1 MISKFFINRPKFAF
15 VISIVLTI
23 AGMLSIPMLPVAEYP
38 EIAPPQI
45 NVSTS
50 YGGASAEIVKATIAQ
65 PIEAEVNGVEQMIY
79 MESKSAND
87 GSYSLNVTFE
97 VGTDADMAQVKV
109 QNRVTQAMA
118 KLPEEVK
125 RQGVK
130 VEKQSPNMLMV
141 VNLVSPKES
150 YDTLFITNYAGI
162 NIKDTLAR
170 VKGVSK
176 VQIIGAQ
183 DYAMRIWLNPDRM
196 ASLKI
201 TTQDVIGALQEQNIQ
216 VAAGRIGAAPFDKDQ
231 QFQYTLQTKGRLKDA
246 EEFKQIILRS
256 RDDGSKVSIGDIAHV
271 ELGALTYDA
280 EGKLDNKPSAIIAI
294 YQSPDANAL
303 EVANAVKAEME
314 RLSKAFPQDLE
325 HKVLYDTTSFIET
338 SITEVVETLLI
349 AVALVILIVFIFL
362 QDVRATLI
370 PAIAI
375 PVSLVGTFAFLLIS
389 GMSINTVSLFAL
401 IMAIGIVVDDAIV
414 VVENVTRL
422 MQEKGLSAKQAT
434 LESMEEVTGPII
446 ATTLVLLAVFA
457 PTAVMP
463 GITGQMYAQF
473 SVTICIAVLIS
484 SVNALTL
491 SPALAALLLRT
502 PKEHTTGFHG
512 AFNKLLNACNRGN
525 TTFVGWMIRRSFMV
539 VIVYGGIIAGIV
551 WMAGV
556 LPSGFVPT
564 EDKKA
569 FMVDIQLPDGSSLNR
584 TEAVMKELVDLTNEE
599 PGVAAVIHASGFSI
613 LTGSVSSNGGLLIV
627 TLDDWDLRPGADMH
641 ESAILQ
647 KLQAKYNAHPQAKV
661 MGFSLPPLPGLGN
674 VSGFQFVLQDSQG
687 RSPQELAGVMRAL
700 ILKANEQPEI
710 AYSFSNFRADVPQMF
725 VDVNREKAKSLGI
738 PLSEIFNTL
747 QTQLG
752 AMYVNDFNRFGK
764 VFRVM
769 VQAETEYRNSETDI
783 KRFYVRSKDG
793 EMVPLSTL
801 VSVKP
806 ILGPEVVEQY
816 NLFGSTNINGI
827 PAPGFSSGQAI
838 AAMERAAAEVLPTG
852 YTYSWTGQTYQELK
866 AGNLA
871 PIIFSLALL
880 FTYLFLVAQYESWTI
895 PFAVLLAVPI
905 AILGAFVNVWLAGGE
920 VNLYTQI
927 GMVLLIGLACKSA
940 ILIVEFAKV
949 EREAGMSIH
958 DAAVKAARL
967 RFRAVLM
974 TGFSFVLGVVPLV
987 IATGAGAASRQSLGF
1002 AVFGGMISAVVIGTL
1017 MVPVF
1022 YYIMQSIREKVKG
1035 EPKSPDQD
1043 EPKATEHAAVREPES
1058 VT

>member
-1 MISKFFINRPKFAF
+1 MLSLFFINRPKFAF

-23 AGMLSIPMLPVAEYP
+23 AGLLSIPVLPVSEYP
-38 EIAPPQI
+38 EVAPPQI

-50 YGGASAEIVKATIAQ
+50 YGGASAEIVKAVIAQ
-65 PIEAEVNGVEQMIY
+65 PIEAEVNGVEDMIY
-79 MESKSAND
+79 MESKSSND

-118 KLPEEVK
+118 KLPSEVQ

-141 VNLVSPKES
+141 VNLVSPNDS
-150 YDTLFITNYAGI
+150 YDSLFITNYAGI
-162 NIKDTLAR
+162 NLKDSLAR
-170 VKGVSK
+170 QPGVSK
-176 VQIIGAQ
+176 VQIIGGM
-183 DYAMRIWLNPDRM
+183 DYAMRIWLDPDRM
-196 ASLKI
+196 ASLKV
-201 TTQDVIGALQEQNIQ
+201 TTQDVIGSLQEQNIQ
-216 VAAGRIGAAPFDKDQ
+216 VAAGRIGSAPFSKDQ
-231 QFQYTLQTKGRLKDA
+231 QFQYTLQTKGRLSSV
-246 EEFKQIILRS
+246 EEFKQVIIRS
-256 RDDGSKVSIGDIAHV
+256 RNDGSKVTVGDIAKV
-271 ELGALTYDA
+271 ELGSQTYDA
-280 EGKLDNKPSAIIAI
+280 EGKLNNKPSAIIAI

-303 EVANAVKAEME
+303 EVAKAVKAEMN
-314 RLSKAFPQDLE
+314 RLAKAFPQDLE
-325 HKVLYDTTSFIET
+325 HLVLYDTTAFIET
-338 SITEVVETLLI
+338 SIAEVVETLLVAI
-349 AVALVILIVFIFL
+349 ALVILIVYIFL
-362 QDVRATLI
+362 QDFRSTLV

-375 PVSLVGTFAFLLIS
+375 PVSLVGTFAFLLAVD
-389 GMSINTVSLFAL
+389 MSINTVSLFAL

-422 MQEKGLSAKQAT
+422 MQEKGLSPKEAT
-434 LESMEEVTGPII
+434 IESMKEVTGPVI

-484 SVNALTL
+484 SINALTL
-491 SPALAALLLRT
+491 SPALSAMLLKP
-502 PKEHTTGFHG
+502 PKEHTKGFHG
-512 AFNKLLNACNRGN
+512 MFNKVLERANKGN
-525 TTFVGWMIRRSFMV
+525 VSFVNFMV
-539 VIVYGGIIAGIV
+539 RKAVVAIALYGGIIFCIIWLG
-551 WMAGV
+551 GS
-556 LPSGFVPT
+556 LPSGFVPQ

-584 TEAVMKELVDLTNEE
+584 TEAVMEELVKLTLEE
-599 PGVAAVIHASGFSI
+599 EGVTDVIHASGFSI

-627 TLDDWDLRPGADMH
+627 TLDEWEKRLDPALH
-641 ESAILQ
+641 ESVIVQ
-647 KLQAKYNAHPQAKV
+647 KLQAKYNTIPQAKV
-661 MGFSLPPLPGLGN
+661 MAFSLPPLPGLGN
-674 VSGFQFVLQDSQG
+674 VSGFQFVLQDTMG
-687 RSPQELAGVMRAL
+687 RSSQELAQVMRGL
-700 ILKANEQPEI
+700 IIKANEQPEI
-710 AYSFSNFRADVPQMF
+710 AAAFSNFRADVPQLY
-725 VDVNREKAKSLGI
+725 VDVNRDKAKSLGI
-738 PLSEIFNTL
+738 PLSDIFNTL

-769 VQAETEYRNSETDI
+769 VQAQTSYRDSEEDI
-783 KRFYVRSKDG
+783 KRFFVRSKDG
-793 EMVPLSTL
+793 EMIPLSTL
-801 VSVKP
+801 VTVSP

-816 NLFGSTNINGI
+816 NLYGSTNINGI
-827 PAPGFSSGQAI
+827 PAPGYSSGQAI
-838 AAMERAAAEVLPTG
+838 EAMKRAAEQTLPTG

-895 PFAVLLAVPI
+895 PLAVMMAVPI
-905 AILGAFVNVWLAGGE
+905 AMLGAFVNVWIVGAE
-920 VNLYTQI
+920 INLYTQI
-927 GMVLLIGLACKSA
+927 GLVLLIGLASKSA

-949 EREAGMSIH
+949 ERENGLSIAE
-958 DAAVKAARL
+958 AAAKAARL

-987 IATGAGAASRQSLGF
+987 IATGAGAASRTSLGY
-1002 AVFGGMISAVVIGTL
+1002 AVFGGMIAACIVGTL

-1022 YYIMQSIREKVKG
+1022 YSIMQGLREKVKG
-1035 EPKSPDQD
+1035 RVS
-1043 EPKATEHAAVREPES
+1043 
-1058 VT
+1058 